1 MYLSEKYSLKYLWIF
16 EMVLELISVLSCF
29 VLIII
34 QIPSNPSVDYSPEKE
49 YKEYDYQ
56 QNYLNSLLSRP
67 KTLHPNQ
74 PNLSVIG
81 RRQLQAVIVGA
92 FFQKT

>member
-49 YKEYDYQ
+49 YKEYDY
-56 QNYLNSLLSRP
+56 
-67 KTLHPNQ
+67 
-74 PNLSVIG
+74 
-81 RRQLQAVIVGA
+81 
-92 FFQKT
+92 

>member
-34 QIPSNPSVDYSPEKE
+34 QIHQSIILQKKNIK
-49 YKEYDYQ
+49 
-56 QNYLNSLLSRP
+56 NMTIN
-67 KTLHPNQ
+67 KT
-74 PNLSVIG
+74 I
-81 RRQLQAVIVGA
+81 
-92 FFQKT
+92 